1 MGNLLEIIL
10 VITMAVFSIVL
21 FVLFIRSLKKNESF
35 KKLSFQFGGCIFFS
49 IIWMML
55 LIPGSES
62 NFEFGPIKCKIKS
75 PSIIAKLAGAKEK
88 TFEAQNTDTSNPN
101 TIIFSASSTSPS
113 ISPDLSFLTGKEYI
127 KTIDESKDGKERIFS
142 ATLPPGME
150 LKTASPEQVTIS
162 VLPNSIIS
170 KLVDFITLLPGDKEA
185 KSIQEY
191 YNLEK
196 NK

>member
-1 MGNLLEIIL
+1 MGNLLEIL
-10 VITMAVFSIVL
+10 VITMAVFS
-21 FVLFIRSLKKNESF
+21 FVFLLLFIRSIFVGASGKILLIE
-35 KKLSFQFGGCIFFS
+35 LGGCIAFA
-49 IIWMML
+49 IICMMP

-62 NFEFGPIKCKIKS
+62 NFELGPIKYKIKS
-75 PSIIAKLAGAKEK
+75 LSKIAKLAGAKEK

-142 ATLPPGME
+142 ATLPPGKE

-162 VLPNSIIS
+162 VLPNSFIS

-185 KSIQEY
+185 KTIQEY
-191 YNLEK
+191 CNLEK